1 MRKHTMIGTVLLVLI
16 ASVIISCSGKSDQN
30 LVGIWQG
37 TDGVEKIEFLNDKT
51 FRGTMIWDM
60 QKTPIELTGS
70 YEIKGDLVD
79 LKAERPESL
88 TPMTWKMTFSGSDDL
103 TLLYQQG
110 GMLKVDGTSAG
121 FRRVK

>member
-1 MRKHTMIGTVLLVLI
+1 MKLNVCRAVLFVL
-16 ASVIISCSGKSDQN
+16 AAFVIISCSAKPDQN

-37 TDGVEKIEFLNDKT
+37 TNGVEKIEFLDNKT

-70 YEIKGDLVD
+70 YAVKGDLVD
-79 LKAERPESL
+79 LKVEGPANL
-88 TPMTWKMTFSGSDDL
+88 NPMTWKVTFSGKDQL
-103 TLLYQQG
+103 AFLYQQG
-110 GMLKVDGTSAG
+110 GALKLDGTSAG